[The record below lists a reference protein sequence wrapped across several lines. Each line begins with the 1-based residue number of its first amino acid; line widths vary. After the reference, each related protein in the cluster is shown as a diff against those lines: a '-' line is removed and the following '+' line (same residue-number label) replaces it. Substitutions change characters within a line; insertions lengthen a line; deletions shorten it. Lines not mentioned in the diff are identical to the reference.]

1 VAGRWTYRI
10 ARGFL
15 VIVRAV
21 PEPILAIVFVFVV
34 AVGLGLLT
42 GTFALIV
49 GTVGFLPKLVADGI
63 EEVSPL
69 PREAVLSAGAAKLR
83 ETVTSVM
90 LSAAPALVGDS
101 MYMLDVNFHSSTV
114 LGLVGGGGIG
124 FILFRS
130 TQVLA
135 YRTTGAIIIST
146 FVVVLLIEILTNWLR
161 KQLICPPGNSEG
173 RRRPAMTSVP
183 CPGAFACPK
192 ASLV

>member
-1 VAGRWTYRI
+1 VVGLLFALPIGLAASRNVADRWTYRI

-21 PEPILAIVFVFVV
+21 PELILAIVFVV
-34 AVGLGLLT
+34 AVGLGLMA

-49 GTVGFLPKLVADGI
+49 GTVGFLSKLVADGI

-69 PREAVLSAGAAKLR
+69 PREAVLSAGAAKLQ

-90 LSAAPALVGDS
+90 LPAAPAPALVGDS
-101 MYMLDVNFHSSTV
+101 MYMLDVNFRSSTV

-124 FILFRS
+124 FILFQS

-161 KQLICPPGNSEG
+161 KQLI
-173 RRRPAMTSVP
+173 
-183 CPGAFACPK
+183 
-192 ASLV
+192 